1 MTNLIHVFYNFLNQI
16 EIAKSDCRTTAF
28 HLWKTD
34 FTAIHGF
41 LDSQRKL
48 DISGLYATY
57 QIDCSNQDDIFK
69 LVFCLET
76 YYTIVLRLLAFKAVF
91 REEEITKR
99 IFEKDYFLQKGIQNY
114 TCKAYFNWFLDIE
127 NIENELNEIGIDEY
141 LENSETDFIKEIF
154 EEVLPS
160 PVRHAMGEFYTPD
173 WLANFTIQTV
183 TENDK
188 FAHQKTYLDPA
199 CGSGTFIFNVIK
211 QFQQKSDNQIFKQV
225 FGIDL
230 NPVSVLAGKT
240 NYLIL
245 YAKYFEFSESTP
257 LQIPIFYADAIQAKF
272 ETSNMFSELNLQ
284 SFENLEDLKRVDYLV
299 GNPPWVNWEYLPTD
313 YKLRTAHLWQYYNLF
328 AVKGLEASFIKE
340 DISVLLTYIALDK
353 YLKGDGKLGFVVKET
368 LFKSIKQG
376 EGFRK
381 FKIFPTNTLLNPYRV
396 DDLTL
401 FKPFKEAVNR
411 TALLFIQKGEAVQYP
426 TNYIV
431 WQPLNGKRTFENS
444 FDIKELSKYFEFVAK
459 KAQPSD
465 AQKLNSGWITVENEK
480 LDKTNLILGKSAY
493 LARTGTFTGGANG
506 IFWLNILEKHNNLL
520 TIQNITERAKN
531 KMKIIKTDLE
541 SDFIFPFLTGN
552 DLEFWQYSYSKYTLC
567 PHTIE
572 SKMYPIDTKTL
583 EKYPKTLQYLEDFKT
598 ELQDRKG
605 FTTFDK
611 HIQLANYYAIQR
623 IGDYT
628 FAPYKVAWRYI
639 CKEFRPAVIEYAD
652 DKYVGKKNIIP
663 NEKIIFVGLHDR
675 QEAYYLCGLLS
686 STLYRQTIENYMIG
700 TQITPSI
707 ISRLNLPKFDKSN
720 EIHLKISELC
730 QSGHFAENKQVFVCE
745 IDVIVENLLTQIT
758 HKATLSPPQSLF
770 LVE

>member
-1 MTNLIHVFYNFLNQI
+1 MTNLIQIFYNFLNKT
-16 EIAKSDCRTTAF
+16 ETTKTAF
-28 HLWKTD
+28 QSWKTD

-48 DISGLYATY
+48 DIGGLCATY

-76 YYTIVLRLLAFKAVF
+76 YYTIVLRLLAFKVVF
-91 REEEITKR
+91 KDTEITKQL
-99 IFEKDYFLQKGIQNY
+99 FENDYFLQKGIENY
-114 TCKAYFNWFLDIE
+114 TCKAYFNWFLEIE
-127 NIENELNEIGIDEY
+127 NIENELNKIEINKY

-160 PVRHAMGEFYTPD
+160 LVRHAMGEFYTPD
-173 WLANFTIQTV
+173 WLANFTIQTL
-183 TENDK
+183 TEYDE
-188 FAHQKTYLDPA
+188 FAHQKTYLDPT

-211 QFQQKSDNQIFKQV
+211 QFQQKSENQIFKQV

-245 YAKYFEFSESTP
+245 YAKCFEFSQNTH
-257 LQIPIFYADAIQAKF
+257 LQIPVFYADAIQAKF
-272 ETSNMFSELNLQ
+272 ENNNMFSDFVSEY
-284 SFENLEDLKRVDYLV
+284 EPITIPKVDYLV

-313 YKLRTAHLWQYYNLF
+313 YKLRTTHLWQYYNLF
-328 AVKGLEASFIKE
+328 TVKGLEAGFIKE
-340 DISVLLTYIALDK
+340 DISVLLTYVALDK
-353 YLKGDGKLGFVVKET
+353 YLKDDGKLGFVVKET

-381 FKIFPTNTLLNPYRV
+381 FKIFPTNMAVNPYRV

-401 FKPFKEAVNR
+401 FKPFKDVVNR

-426 TNYIV
+426 TNYVV
-431 WQPLNGKRTFENS
+431 WQPLNGKRTFENN
-444 FDIKELSKYFEFVAK
+444 FDIKELSKYFEFVPK

-465 AQKLNSGWITVENEK
+465 AKKLNSGWITVEKEN
-480 LDKTNLILGKSAY
+480 LDKTNLILGKSDY

-506 IFWLNILEKHNNLL
+506 IFWLNILEKNDDFVKV
-520 TIQNITERAKN
+520 QNITERAKN

-541 SDFIFPFLTGN
+541 TEFIFPFLTGN

-567 PHTIE
+567 PHTVE
-572 SKMYPIDTKTL
+572 SKMYPIDFKTL
-583 EKYPKTLQYLEDFKT
+583 EKYPKTLQYFEDFKT

-639 CKEFRPAVIEYAD
+639 CKDFRPAVIEYAD
-652 DKYVGKKNIIP
+652 DKYVGKKNIMP
-663 NEKIIFVGLHDR
+663 NEKIIFVGLQDR

-707 ISRLNLPKFDKSN
+707 ISRLNLPKFDKHNSQ
-720 EIHLKISELC
+720 HLKISELC
-730 QSGHFAENKQVFVCE
+730 ENGHFVENKDFFVSEIDKVAENML
-745 IDVIVENLLTQIT
+745 NQIIC
-758 HKATLSPPQSLF
+758 KAMLSPLQSLF
-770 LVE
+770 LVG

>member
-1 MTNLIHVFYNFLNQI
+1 MINFINTLYNNLPQT
-16 EIAKSDCRTTAF
+16 STAF
-28 HLWKTD
+28 QAWKTD

-41 LDSQRKL
+41 LDTQRKL
-48 DISGLYATY
+48 AIDELNETY
-57 QIDCSNQDDIFK
+57 QINCKNQEDIFK

-76 YYTIVLRLLAFKAVF
+76 YYTIILRLLAFKVVF
-91 REEEITKR
+91 KNRGITTQL
-99 IFEKDYFLQKGIQNY
+99 FENDYFTEKGIQNY
-114 TCKAYFNWFLDIE
+114 ACKEYFNWFLKIK
-127 NIENELNEIGIDEY
+127 NIENQIDTINTNEY
-141 LENSETDFIKEIF
+141 LKNTETDFIKEIF
-154 EEVLPS
+154 ETVFPS

-173 WLANFTIQTV
+173 WLANFTIQTLI
-183 TENDK
+183 ENDEL
-188 FAHQKTYLDPA
+188 AYQKTYLDPT

-211 QFQQKSDNQIFKQV
+211 YFQQSSDNQIFKQV

-230 NPVSVLAGKT
+230 NPVSVLAAKT

-245 YAKYFEFSESTP
+245 YAQCFDFSVKEP

-272 ETSNMFSELNLQ
+272 EQHSMFAEPNLQ
-284 SFENLEDLKRVDYLV
+284 GFENLESLKKVDYLV
-299 GNPPWVNWEYLPTD
+299 GNPPWVNWEYLPMD
-313 YKLRTAHLWQYYNLF
+313 YKLRTAHLWQHYNLF
-328 AVKGLEASFIKE
+328 AVKGLEAGFIKE

-353 YLKGDGKLGFVVKET
+353 YLKDNGKLGFVVKET

-381 FKIFPTNTLLNPYRV
+381 FKIYPTNTPLNPYRV

-401 FKPFKEAVNR
+401 FKPFKDAVNR

-426 TNYIV
+426 TNYVV
-431 WQPLNGKRTFENS
+431 WQPLNGKRSFENN
-444 FDIKELSKYFEFVAK
+444 FDVKELAKYFEFVPK

-465 AQKLNSGWITVENEK
+465 AKKINSGWITVETKN
-480 LDKTNLILGKSAY
+480 LDITNLVLGKSDY

-506 IFWLNILEKHNNLL
+506 IFWLNILDKNNDLL
-520 TIQNITERAKN
+520 TVQNITERAKN
-531 KMKIIKTDLE
+531 KMKTVKTDLE
-541 SDFIFPFLTGN
+541 TEFVFPFLTGN

-567 PHTIE
+567 PHTAA
-572 SKMYPIDTKTL
+572 SKMYPVDLKTL
-583 EKYPKTLQYLEDFKT
+583 HNYPKTLQYFEGFKT
-598 ELQDRKG
+598 ELQERKG

-639 CKEFRPAVIEYAD
+639 CKEFRPAVIAYAD

-663 NEKIIFVGLHDR
+663 NEKIIFVGLEDK

-707 ISRLNLPKFDKSN
+707 ISRLNLPKFDKN
-720 EIHLKISELC
+720 NDFHLKISELC
-730 QSGHFAENKQVFVCE
+730 EKGHFADNKEVFVSE
-745 IDVIVENLLTQIT
+745 IDGIVENILVQIID
-758 HKATLSPPQSLF
+758 KATPSLPQSLS

>member
-1 MTNLIHVFYNFLNQI
+1 MTNIIKIFYTFLNQNETI
-16 EIAKSDCRTTAF
+16 KLAF
-28 HLWKTD
+28 RNWKTD
-34 FTAIHGF
+34 FIAIHGL

-48 DISGLYATY
+48 DIDKLYATY
-57 QIDCSNQDDIFK
+57 EIDCSKQEDIFE

-76 YYTIVLRLLAFKAVF
+76 YYTVILRLLAFKVVF
-91 REEEITKR
+91 KNGKIDKHV
-99 IFEKDYFLQKGIQNY
+99 FEKDFFLQKGIQNY
-114 TCKAYFNWFLDIE
+114 ACKAYFNWFLAIQ
-127 NIENELNEIGIDEY
+127 NIEKQLFEIEKDVNKY
-141 LENSETDFIKEIF
+141 LENSETDFIKGIF
-154 EEVLPS
+154 ESVFPS
-160 PVRHAMGEFYTPD
+160 PVRRAMGEFYTPD
-173 WLANFTIQTV
+173 WLANFTIQTL
-183 TENDK
+183 TENDEL
-188 FAHQKTYLDPA
+188 AHQKTYLDPT

-245 YAKYFEFSESTP
+245 YAQCFEFSADNP

-272 ETSNMFSELNLQ
+272 QNNAMFSDFVNEY
-284 SFENLEDLKRVDYLV
+284 ENIAIPKVDYLV

-328 AVKGLEASFIKE
+328 AVKGLEAGFIKE
-340 DISVLLTYIALDK
+340 DISVLLTYVALDK
-353 YLKGDGKLGFVVKET
+353 YLKDAGKLGFVVKET

-381 FKIFPTNTLLNPYRV
+381 FKIFPTNISLNPYRV

-401 FKPFKEAVNR
+401 FKPFKDVVNR

-426 TNYIV
+426 TNYVV
-431 WQPLNGKRTFENS
+431 WQPLNGKRSFEND
-444 FDIKELSKYFEFVAK
+444 FDIKELPIHFEFINK

-465 AQKLNSGWITVENEK
+465 AQKTNSGWITVESKN

-506 IFWLNILEKHNNLL
+506 IFWLNILEKNNDLL

-531 KMKIIKTDLE
+531 KMKIVKTELE
-541 SDFIFPFLTGN
+541 TEFVFPFLTGN

-567 PHTIE
+567 PHTAE
-572 SKMYPIDTKTL
+572 SKMYPIDLKTL
-583 EKYPKTLQYLEDFKT
+583 GNYPKTLQYFENFKT
-598 ELQDRKG
+598 ELKDRKG

-639 CKEFRPAVIEYAD
+639 CKDFRPAVIEYAD

-686 STLYRQTIENYMIG
+686 STQYQQTIENYMIG

-707 ISRLNLPKFDKSN
+707 ISRLNLPKFDKN
-720 EIHLKISELC
+720 NLNHLKISELC
-730 QSGHFAENKQVFVCE
+730 QNGHFAEGKKGFVGE
-745 IDVIVENLLTQIT
+745 IDGVVENMLTQIT
-758 HKATLSPPQSLF
+758 REPTPSQPQLLF